1 MDACTVGTG
10 CNYDQFFLWS
20 GTKGYLSEFDTFEAL
35 KEGESSLPPSL
46 LEIVGATLPPAFD
59 IGGATETLPPA
70 FEIGTITEDEDEIHL
85 PEFYETLLFEVGD
98 GGKLDLKQNTMK
110 YFNDN
115 ETEKI
120 ARYILGY
127 MSAYDMHEGDV
138 SFIWDPFPG
147 SKEDKID

>member
-1 MDACTVGTG
+1 MNSLIVTG
-10 CNYDQFFLWS
+10 LSYEQILQNTDDLRTNALRPLRRQL
-20 GTKGYLSEFDTFEAL
+20 LSENRFVG
-35 KEGESSLPPSL
+35 KPI
-46 LEIVGATLPPAFD
+46 EISGDGTD
-59 IGGATETLPPA
+59 IHV
-70 FEIGTITEDEDEIHL
+70 TIAGKFGMSITKTDVYFEDEDEIHL